1 MIKISAKLI
10 ILLMMLLAFFLG
22 MVAAIKKTFPF
33 PQTIYLKHAVDAWID
48 ANQSDTNITSEKC
61 IQESESSYVFG
72 DYRIK
77 LQSNKA
83 PFAARDGAGAYY
95 LNNDLYLVGGWN
107 PNDKINFPKIT
118 SNDVWKSADYGIS
131 WTQIKANS
139 FVSDNHSIKDWK
151 GRHSAGYVVHNNEMF
166 LIGGDANQGYHID
179 DIWKS
184 KDGASWEMVNSR
196 PPWAPR
202 TLHLTFSYKEFIYVI
217 GGQTMPKFVKDVNL
231 DEIYYRDVWRST
243 DGKDWEKIEVTTD
256 FFSPRGGYGGA
267 GFVLNDEVYVTGGFT
282 YDNLVNKER
291 DIWTDIWKSSGNLQE
306 WEKIGQIPMDDK
318 GNGFQFHDMAVFD
331 EKLWIIG
338 GARIGTGNTNEIY
351 ASSNGASWGKIE
363 CSPLKPTHATSVFS
377 TGDSIVITA
386 GNGWSRRVWRI
397 SKKEGY

>member
-1 MIKISAKLI
+1 M
-10 ILLMMLLAFFLG
+10 
-22 MVAAIKKTFPF
+22 
-33 PQTIYLKHAVDAWID
+33 
-48 ANQSDTNITSEKC
+48 
-61 IQESESSYVFG
+61 
-72 DYRIK
+72 
-77 LQSNKA
+77 
-83 PFAARDGAGAYY
+83 
-95 LNNDLYLVGGWN
+95 
-107 PNDKINFPKIT
+107 
-118 SNDVWKSADYGIS
+118 
-131 WTQIKANS
+131 
-139 FVSDNHSIKDWK
+139 
-151 GRHSAGYVVHNNEMF
+151 
-166 LIGGDANQGYHID
+166 
-179 DIWKS
+179 
-184 KDGASWEMVNSR
+184 
-196 PPWAPR
+196 
-202 TLHLTFSYKEFIYVI
+202 
-217 GGQTMPKFVKDVNL
+217 
-231 DEIYYRDVWRST
+231 
-243 DGKDWEKIEVTTD
+243 TTD